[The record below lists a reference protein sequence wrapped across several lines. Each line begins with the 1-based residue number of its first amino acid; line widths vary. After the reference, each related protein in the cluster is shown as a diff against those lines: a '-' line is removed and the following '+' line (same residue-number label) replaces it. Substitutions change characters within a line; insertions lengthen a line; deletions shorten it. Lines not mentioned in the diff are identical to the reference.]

1 MASPGLRTLVTS
13 SCVPSIRKLQ
23 SQSAAVWAELVKVFG
38 ANLQFDVET
47 DPQSSASQQ
56 AVVIALG
63 VLLALSMLGLIII
76 TVIIIR

>member
-1 MASPGLRTLVTS
+1 M
-13 SCVPSIRKLQ
+13 
-23 SQSAAVWAELVKVFG
+23 WAELVKVFG